1 MHDIEQQVL
10 EKVKTWAGSKAAAKE
25 WYEKKTI
32 PALGSTAKAAVRDG
46 NHQAVLAY
54 LESMALGGYA

>member
-1 MHDIEQQVL
+1 MHDIEQQIL
-10 EKVKTWAGSKAAAKE
+10 EKVKTWAGSKADAKE